1 MQTNNRLKPLAFGLI
16 NGSSGNFDSSVIMN
30 NRLESLKVFSN
41 LILQEIETLRREGN
55 LSTAQNINLSEEVQ
69 NYEAELIRC
78 ALLRCNGRQRKA
90 AKLLGVKATTLNSKI
105 KRLGIEIFQSNR
117 LLS

>member
-1 MQTNNRLKPLAFGLI
+1 MQSNNHLKPVGFGFA
-16 NGSSGNFDSSVIMN
+16 NSKSGNFDNLVIVN

-41 LILQEIETLRREGN
+41 LILQEIENLRREEN
-55 LSTAQNINLSEEVQ
+55 LSAAQNINLSEEVQ

-90 AKLLGVKATTLNSKI
+90 AKLLGVKFTTLNAKI
-105 KRLGIEIFQSNR
+105 KRLGIEIFP
-117 LLS
+117 